1 MHLTSKPYP
10 LKSIFSFVLTLSFFC
25 TLPQIVTAQEGQE
38 FYQLKVY
45 HLKDSDQKKR
55 LEHYLEH
62 AYLPA
67 LHRAGI
73 NMVGVFYPSSSGEE
87 TENGNNDSLLYVLI
101 PFSSL
106 NQFVAIDDLILKDSE
121 YKETAKNYLEAAF
134 DKPPYARYE
143 SILMEAFSGM
153 PTLQAPNLMGE
164 KSGRIYELRS
174 YEAATEMLHLNKVKM
189 FNDGEIEIFK
199 RLGFNAIFYARVL
212 AGSKLPNLMYMTSFE
227 NMDSREAHWKAFG
240 EDPGWVNLS
249 ADPQYEN
256 NFLKAD
262 IYLLHST
269 TYSDI

>member
-1 MHLTSKPYP
+1 MHLRNNTFP
-10 LKSIFSFVLTLSFFC
+10 LTWIFTTLLTLSIFF
-25 TLPQIVTAQEGQE
+25 TFPGTVTAQQDQE
-38 FYQLKVY
+38 FYQIKIY
-45 HLKDSDQKKR
+45 HLKNSDQKKR
-55 LEHYLEH
+55 LEDYLEH

-73 NMVGVFYPSSSGEE
+73 DLVGVFYPSTSRE
-87 TENGNNDSLLYVLI
+87 TANVKNDSLLYVLI
-101 PFSSL
+101 PFASL
-106 NQFVAIDDLILKDSE
+106 NQFAEIDDLISKDKE
-121 YKETAKNYLEAAF
+121 YKTNAKNYLEAAF

-153 PTLQAPNLMGE
+153 PTLQAPNLKAA
-164 KSGRIYELRS
+164 KSDRIYELRS

-199 RLGFNAIFYARVL
+199 RLGFNAVFYARVL

-227 NMDSREAHWKAFG
+227 DMNSREAHWKAFG

-249 ADPQYEN
+249 ADPQYQN

-269 TYSDI
+269 PYSDI